1 MEESSSSKLKLIE
14 GNSHVQ
20 IELRVSLP
28 IAIGKLLFTIEKL
41 LSALF
46 WRSNR
51 DRAIDSIP
59 ELEIT
64 VERINGLGE
73 EEEEDEYGEN
83 INPTEYAV
91 KAAIELVSK
100 TARSISEKFFKAWVS
115 TEDSG
120 GVILIWSKPELD
132 KKVRL
137 VIPPIPDRKIYLY
150 HEMAE
155 EYGIEYN
162 VSAKTLSEWLSWCN
176 SK

>member
-1 MEESSSSKLKLIE
+1 MEESSSSRLKLIE

-20 IELRVSLP
+20 IELRLNLP
-28 IAIGKLLFTIEKL
+28 LAIGKLLSTL
-41 LSALF
+41 LKISNQDSAT
-46 WRSNR
+46 
-51 DRAIDSIP
+51 ASIP

-64 VERINGLGE
+64 VERISELKE
-73 EEEEDEYGEN
+73 EDEEDEYGEI
-83 INPTEYAV
+83 INPTEYAI

-120 GVILIWSKPELD
+120 GVVLTWSKPELD

-137 VIPPIPDRKIYLY
+137 VIPPMPDRKIYFY

-155 EYGIEYN
+155 EYGVEYN

>member
-1 MEESSSSKLKLIE
+1 MEESSSSRLKLIE

-20 IELRVSLP
+20 IELRLNLP
-28 IAIGKLLFTIEKL
+28 LAIGKLLSTL
-41 LSALF
+41 LKISNQDSAT
-46 WRSNR
+46 
-51 DRAIDSIP
+51 ASIP

-64 VERINGLGE
+64 VERISELKE
-73 EEEEDEYGEN
+73 EDEEDEYGEI
-83 INPTEYAV
+83 INPTEYAI

-120 GVILIWSKPELD
+120 GVVLTWSKPELA

-137 VIPPIPDRKIYLY
+137 VIPPMPDRKIYLY

-155 EYGIEYN
+155 EYGVEYN